1 MLRAAAGAWAGGP
14 GLVPGAVPGQ
24 ARRAGG
30 HGGAGPGSSSGAMSA
45 SSAGDSKAMLG
56 AAADASAGEQDPLS
70 LCPALEHSLS
80 LLEPGAGRAQRQP
93 ADEAPMPMV
102 FLCAGCRRPV
112 GDTSSWVSNDE
123 DSGCILLRSAAASV
137 AVDPERKISNLPGE
151 CGCLVET
158 LFCSGCSK
166 TLGSIYRCTSR
177 SLDYK
182 RDLFCFTIDSVESYI
197 LGTTG
202 KQAVI
207 HEEPLTLETQAVLQ
221 EVLEKVDML
230 FKALETRVST
240 VESRVAALQRL
251 YVLEG

>member
-1 MLRAAAGAWAGGP
+1 
-14 GLVPGAVPGQ
+14 
-24 ARRAGG
+24 
-30 HGGAGPGSSSGAMSA
+30 
-45 SSAGDSKAMLG
+45 MLG
-56 AAADASAGEQDPLS
+56 AAAGASAGEQDTLS
-70 LCPALEHSLS
+70 LCSEPSALLEHSLS
-80 LLEPGAGRAQRQP
+80 LLEPGAGRAQRRR

-112 GDTSSWVSNDE
+112 GDTSGWVSNDE
-123 DSGCILLRSAAASV
+123 ESGCILLRSATASV

-197 LGTTG
+197 LGTTE

-207 HEEPLTLETQAVLQ
+207 HEEPLTLETQAVFK
-221 EVLEKVDML
+221 EVLEKVRFNLIINNL
-230 FKALETRVST
+230 FNSPL
-240 VESRVAALQRL
+240 
-251 YVLEG
+251 